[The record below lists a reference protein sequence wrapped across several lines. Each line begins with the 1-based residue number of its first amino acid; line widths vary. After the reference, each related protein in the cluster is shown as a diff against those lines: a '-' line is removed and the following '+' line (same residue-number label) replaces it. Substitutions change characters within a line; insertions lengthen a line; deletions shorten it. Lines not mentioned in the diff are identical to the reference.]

1 MSARIMKLES
11 SAANDEYTATLGDY
25 KGKIKR
31 ISDKM
36 VELAAQFEKLA
47 QNRTFY
53 TWVVFGDSETGSG
66 ISLNSSGKNIWH
78 CL

>member
-1 MSARIMKLES
+1 MKLES

-25 KGKIKR
+25 KAKSSG

-53 TWVVFGDSETGSG
+53 TWVVLAIQKQAAEFHLTQV
-66 ISLNSSGKNIWH
+66 GKIYGH